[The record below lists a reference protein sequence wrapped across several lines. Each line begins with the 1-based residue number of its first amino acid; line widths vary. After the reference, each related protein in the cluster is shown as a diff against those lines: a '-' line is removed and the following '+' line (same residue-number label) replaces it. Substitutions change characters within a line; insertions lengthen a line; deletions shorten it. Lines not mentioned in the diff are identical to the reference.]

1 MKCTNKLCWYH
12 DTDYK
17 DNCELIITDCKFLK
31 MHNDEI
37 RWIKRQKKLA
47 RIPKN
52 TIPPKGFV
60 ICAILIPNATTAI
73 ANNI

>member
-47 RIPKN
+47 RIPAHK
-52 TIPPKGFV
+52 
-60 ICAILIPNATTAI
+60 AIFEMILKRIGE
-73 ANNI
+73 